1 MIRPPGA
8 GADTHPDRNYAPA
21 IYGSLL
27 VTGMRTGAV
36 YRLKL
41 NEDGS
46 AVSGPP
52 LQYFK
57 RANRYRD
64 TAVSADGRRIFVVT
78 DSFGTTSDARGERTE
93 ALAEPVRI
101 VRNLN
106 KINAYTDT
114 DETPYAFIECVQTIF
129 PLEGHAV
136 QASPGSTIDYEIPD
150 MYGRPWAAIW
160 EKYFEQGMSK
170 PKGEDLFNFE

>member
-1 MIRPPGA
+1 MKFSSTNPPSSVPTA
-8 GADTHPDRNYAPA
+8 KESSWQHPDFVPPLATLFTVATGYDFAANGTATIAPGSIEVYTAAA
-21 IYGSLL
+21 IPGWRSSLL

-52 LQYFK
+52 VQYFK

-78 DSFGTTSDARGERTE
+78 DSFGATSDARGERTE
-93 ALAEPVRI
+93 ALSEPGA
-101 VRNLN
+101 LLEF
-106 KINAYTDT
+106 TF
-114 DETPYAFIECVQTIF
+114 TPTRQ
-129 PLEGHAV
+129 
-136 QASPGSTIDYEIPD
+136 
-150 MYGRPWAAIW
+150 
-160 EKYFEQGMSK
+160 
-170 PKGEDLFNFE
+170 